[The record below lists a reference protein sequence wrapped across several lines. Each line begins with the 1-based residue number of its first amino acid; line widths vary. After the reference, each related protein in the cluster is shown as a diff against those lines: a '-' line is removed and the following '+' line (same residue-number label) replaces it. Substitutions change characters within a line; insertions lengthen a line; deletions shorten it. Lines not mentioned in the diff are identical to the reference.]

1 METRGKIL
9 EGAGEL
15 FFRNGCK
22 AVTMDLL
29 AQHLGIS
36 KRTIY
41 QNFTDKEELIRVFLE
56 DKMLLHD
63 AKFHSMIDD
72 CSNIYEAFIKHNQ
85 HQREF
90 VEKIS
95 PSFFSDLR
103 KYYGNILHDVFNNRR
118 KVNLSNI
125 GFVLKKGIE
134 SGIFKNNINTN
145 ICSEMVMQMVDLTI
159 KLSKEGQYNDAE
171 IYNNLMIPYL
181 MGISTEK
188 GIIMLTS
195 IIHRHTKF

>member
-9 EGAGEL
+9 EGASEL

-22 AVTMDLL
+22 AVTMDMI
-29 AQHLGIS
+29 AQHLGMS

-56 DKMLLHD
+56 DMMLLHD
-63 AKFHSMIDD
+63 ANFHSMIDD
-72 CSNIYEAFIKHNQ
+72 CGNIYEAFIRHNQ

-90 VEKIS
+90 MDKIS
-95 PSFFSDLR
+95 PSFVSDLR
-103 KYYGNILHDVFNNRR
+103 KYYSNILHDVFNNRR

-125 GFVLKKGIE
+125 GFVIKKGVE
-134 SGIFKNNINTN
+134 NGIFKSEINTT
-145 ICSEMVMQMVDLTI
+145 ICSEMVMQMVDLSI
-159 KLSKEGQYNDAE
+159 KLSKDGQYNDSE
-171 IYNNLMIPYL
+171 IHNNVMIPYL

-188 GIIMLTS
+188 GVTMLS
-195 IIHRHTKF
+195 SVLQRLTKF